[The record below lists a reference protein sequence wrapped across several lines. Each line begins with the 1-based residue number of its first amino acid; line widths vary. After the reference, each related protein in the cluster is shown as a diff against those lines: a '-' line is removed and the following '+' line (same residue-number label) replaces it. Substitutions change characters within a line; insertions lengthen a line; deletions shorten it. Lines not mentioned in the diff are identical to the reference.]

1 MPALS
6 KHVDIPVRN
15 GIQHH
20 GERPPRDMGQSHQT
34 GQSVEEIDV
43 ADLQKMYRK
52 FVTECPSGVL
62 FLHEFKKFFG
72 IDPTGEAS
80 EYAESMFRAFD
91 KNGDNTIDFLEYVAA
106 LNLVFRGSL
115 EHKLR
120 WSFKV
125 YDKDGNGYVDKSEVQ
140 EIVEVFYRI
149 KRTSGREPSCQQ
161 LTAAEVCERI
171 FQVVDSNGD
180 GQITLEEFIE
190 GAQKDQWV
198 MNMLQLDM
206 NPYAWVKEQRRKSA
220 NF

>member
-1 MPALS
+1 
-6 KHVDIPVRN
+6 
-15 GIQHH
+15 
-20 GERPPRDMGQSHQT
+20 MGQSHPT
-34 GQSVEEIDV
+34 GQNMEEIDI
-43 ADLQKMYRK
+43 ADLQEMYKK
-52 FVTECPSGVL
+52 FVIECPSGVL

-80 EYAESMFRAFD
+80 DYAESMFRAFD

-140 EIVEVFYRI
+140 EIVEAIYRI
-149 KRTSGREPSCQQ
+149 KRSLKREPSYQQ
-161 LTAAEVCERI
+161 LSAAEVCERI

-180 GQITLEEFIE
+180 GKITLEEFIE
-190 GAQKDQWV
+190 GARRDQWV

-206 NPYAWVKEQRRKSA
+206 NPYIWVKEQRRKSA